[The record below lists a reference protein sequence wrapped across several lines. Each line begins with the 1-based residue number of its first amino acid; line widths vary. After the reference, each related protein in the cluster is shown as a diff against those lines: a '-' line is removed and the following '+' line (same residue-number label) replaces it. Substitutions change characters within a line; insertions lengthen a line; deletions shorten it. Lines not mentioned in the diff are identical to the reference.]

1 MNNQYIRFRF
11 QSYRILVLALSF
23 FLIFGIII
31 CKAHADE
38 PVERGFTR
46 QELVFLPAHQLAE
59 MIRLGR
65 ITSREVVEAY
75 LEQISRVN
83 PKLNAIVTLD
93 TEGARKRAQEADEA
107 LRRGEI
113 WGPLHGVPV
122 TIKDHYATK
131 GMKTTSSLPELVDY
145 VPKYDATVVDR
156 IRKAGAIIL
165 GKTNLP
171 SMAMDIQTNSP
182 VFGRTNNPWDIRRTP
197 GGSSGGDAA
206 AVATG
211 MTALG
216 IGDDLGGSIRIPAHF
231 CGIYGIKPTEN
242 FVSSQG
248 VAPGMKGSEFRAVR
262 HMASFGP
269 LARSIEDLR
278 LGLSIIAG
286 PDIMNPDVPWV
297 DLSKHPAKD
306 LKGLRISW
314 SDDFG
319 GVPVTAETREA
330 LKSFTEKLA
339 AHGCIVERMKATIFN
354 DHLKAITQEAK
365 DLYGVQIDDSHPI
378 GFQEAWTTYGKLMD
392 MELGVYQP
400 SFFRLFIYL
409 FGGSIRK
416 DVPMLTMVFPQS
428 YEKYLRTL
436 TERDFFVSAMDSFL
450 SDRDVLLCPVT
461 CTPAF
466 EHIAPWRY
474 FGPYPV
480 YTDPVLVDRKPVKY
494 LVANLSYTSIFNLTG
509 NPVVVI
515 PIGYTRDGI
524 PIGIQIVGKRWRDME
539 LLAIAE
545 ELDKVAT
552 AYRRPSGY

>member
-1 MNNQYIRFRF
+1 MIIWNILFRVH
-11 QSYRILVLALSF
+11 SYRMPVLAI
-23 FLIFGIII
+23 IFSLFMGFII
-31 CKAHADE
+31 CEAHADG
-38 PVERGFTR
+38 PVERLFTR

-59 MIRLGR
+59 MIRTGK
-65 ITSREVVEAY
+65 ITSQGVVEAY
-75 LEQISRVN
+75 LEQISHVN

-93 TEGARKRAQEADEA
+93 AEGARKRAREADEA
-107 LRRGEI
+107 LKRGEI

-122 TIKDHYATK
+122 TIKDNYATK
-131 GMKTTSSLPELVDY
+131 GIRTTNSMQELADY

-156 IRKAGAIIL
+156 LRKAGAIIL

-182 VFGRTNNPWDIRRTP
+182 VFGITNNPWDIRRTP
-197 GGSSGGDAA
+197 GGSSGGEAA

-216 IGDDLGGSIRIPAHF
+216 IGNDIGGSIRIPAHF

-242 FVSSQG
+242 FVSTHG
-248 VAPGMKGSEFRAVR
+248 VTPGMKESEFRAVR
-262 HMASFGP
+262 HMACCGP

-278 LGLSIIAG
+278 LALSIIAG
-286 PDIMNPDVPWV
+286 PDIKNPDVPWV
-297 DLSKHPAKD
+297 DLSRQPAKD

-319 GVPVTAETREA
+319 KVPVSAETREA
-330 LKSFTEKLA
+330 LKYFTEKLA
-339 AHGCIVERMKATIFN
+339 AHGCKVERMNTTIFD
-354 DHLKAITQEAK
+354 DHLKALMPEAK
-365 DLYGVQIDDSHPI
+365 NLYGVQTDDSRPI
-378 GFQEAWTTYGKLMD
+378 GFREAWTTYGKLMD

-400 SFFRLFIYL
+400 SFFRFISYL
-409 FGGSIRK
+409 FGGSFRK
-416 DVPMLTMVFPQS
+416 DVPMITMVFPQS
-428 YEKYLRTL
+428 YEKYLETL
-436 TERDFFVSAMDSFL
+436 TERDFFVTAMDAFL

-480 YTDPVLVDRKPVKY
+480 YTDPVLVDGKPVKY
-494 LVANLSYTSIFNLTG
+494 LVANMSYTSIFNLTG

-515 PIGYTRDGI
+515 PIAYTREGI

-545 ELDKVAT
+545 ELDKVAK
-552 AYRRPSGY
+552 AYRKPSGY